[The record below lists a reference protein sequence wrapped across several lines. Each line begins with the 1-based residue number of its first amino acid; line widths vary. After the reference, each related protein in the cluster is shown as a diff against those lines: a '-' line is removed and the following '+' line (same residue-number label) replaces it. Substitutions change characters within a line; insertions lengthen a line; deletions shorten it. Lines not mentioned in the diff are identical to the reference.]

1 MTNANRIAGSVV
13 LVKASALGALLAVTS
28 LAAGAVAAQQPRIAN
43 ARVASQPAGSSLAQS
58 FRTLVASQTEPA
70 WIGYTVPV
78 VDSQRIMC
86 CFNGDSSW
94 SSGGVVMSDSLVV
107 LPRLPPRA
115 RGRRHVDDNAERG
128 AGSVAAGRRAA

>member
-1 MTNANRIAGSVV
+1 M
-13 LVKASALGALLAVTS
+13 TS
-28 LAAGAVAAQQPRIAN
+28 LAVGAVAAQQPRIAN

-58 FRTLVASQTEPA
+58 FRTLVASQAEPA

-86 CFNGDSSW
+86 CFNGDTLLELW
-94 SSGGVVMSDSLVV
+94 RRRDVRRLVV

-115 RGRRHVDDNAERG
+115 RGRRHVDDDAKRG
-128 AGSVAAGRRAA
+128 AGSVAAGRRAP